1 MEFLKPLPKKIKI
14 LKPKNNK
21 KEKESKQ
28 IEKFIYTKTKKI
40 PIQNNKKL
48 SNIERQKIST
58 KKIIDEKE
66 EHFFDNDYI
75 NASNTKQENS
85 NNNINNNV
93 SNNRHNSFCISINNN
108 YTYNLSINSL
118 GQLEKD
124 IENKNLKN
132 QKINI
137 QKNDI
142 ENNEEEEEFTFNQK
156 KEINN
161 EEKTAEFPDIINNE
175 QKEYF
180 IKTRTLTKGRFDYSS
195 LDKCNKNIIKE
206 KNKPKKKII
215 TTRKVYPRKISG
227 SPILNEPITA
237 RHYIYN
243 KTKKILCKP
252 NGQLKKR
259 FHRNKVNVFGQDR
272 IQEIKI
278 VLNHQRKNSCLIYSN
293 QNKILSKTMTSFY
306 KDKKTNNKLKNK
318 NIIYRNKNME
328 AINNLINKT
337 CASFCSNDN
346 DKNYATIENI
356 KNKNENGIFEDI
368 NASITKEDDFKK
380 TINISSILY
389 KNSKK
394 KLLRKTKTS
403 FSFTKP
409 KNKIKSKVI
418 NSVSK
423 FEKKYNYF
431 IKYPKI
437 NNSFFYKTFAPKTI
451 KKPINNLCFCE
462 KYKYKTFQKPVL
474 NNCYYEKNY
483 IINEI
488 TFSKKNDENNSR
500 CKSVKR
506 KNKNLYINLLK
517 NEDSILIYNSQRVI
531 IKTE

>member
-142 ENNEEEEEFTFNQK
+142 ENNDEEEEFTFNQK

-195 LDKCNKNIIKE
+195 LDKCNKNI
-206 KNKPKKKII
+206 NK
-215 TTRKVYPRKISG
+215 
-227 SPILNEPITA
+227 
-237 RHYIYN
+237 
-243 KTKKILCKP
+243 
-252 NGQLKKR
+252 
-259 FHRNKVNVFGQDR
+259 
-272 IQEIKI
+272 
-278 VLNHQRKNSCLIYSN
+278 
-293 QNKILSKTMTSFY
+293 
-306 KDKKTNNKLKNK
+306 
-318 NIIYRNKNME
+318 
-328 AINNLINKT
+328 
-337 CASFCSNDN
+337 
-346 DKNYATIENI
+346 
-356 KNKNENGIFEDI
+356 
-368 NASITKEDDFKK
+368 
-380 TINISSILY
+380 
-389 KNSKK
+389 
-394 KLLRKTKTS
+394 
-403 FSFTKP
+403 
-409 KNKIKSKVI
+409 
-418 NSVSK
+418 
-423 FEKKYNYF
+423 
-431 IKYPKI
+431 
-437 NNSFFYKTFAPKTI
+437 
-451 KKPINNLCFCE
+451 
-462 KYKYKTFQKPVL
+462 
-474 NNCYYEKNY
+474 
-483 IINEI
+483 
-488 TFSKKNDENNSR
+488 
-500 CKSVKR
+500 
-506 KNKNLYINLLK
+506 
-517 NEDSILIYNSQRVI
+517 
-531 IKTE
+531 